1 MAVSYNDKN
10 LLSTD
15 TGFQARVRVAMI
27 ANSIAVTTESFST
40 AFHRERQTYAVQV
53 LNAPDAYKLLFANTV
68 ATDTSVINDAT
79 QNGTVT
85 LASSNLATQAA
96 LVTDAHIDGAISAQY
111 NSFFRTPAA

>member
-1 MAVSYNDKN
+1 MAVTYSDKN

-15 TGFQARVRVAMI
+15 AGFQSRVRASMI
-27 ANSIAVTTESFST
+27 SNSLAVTTESFST

-53 LNAPDAYKLLFANTV
+53 LNAPDTYKPLFANTV
-68 ATDTSVINDAT
+68 ATDTAVINDAT

-96 LVTDAHIDGAISAQY
+96 LVTDAHIDSAISSQY